1 MHWTN
6 KIFHSSNQ
14 FLDCKYK
21 TNLIKFIAFHFN
33 FFPHINVKWEGNKM
47 KIIMS
52 KNGRKNSFFGVKK
65 IIWSIQYYIQVLHK
79 IIYLLILHKA
89 YPTKPFYWLWCH
101 LTKMLPNTV
110 LNCGRYCHN
119 AIKLQFFFI
128 WCRFWNFIFFVLV
141 QEISNFSF
149 WPIFLFF
156 SQSKLLSLKSIN
168 CHLQTWKV

>member
-33 FFPHINVKWEGNKM
+33 FFPRINVKWEG
-47 KIIMS
+47 
-52 KNGRKNSFFGVKK
+52 KNNHVFFGVKK
-65 IIWSIQYYIQVLHK
+65 IIWSIQSYIQVLHK

-110 LNCGRYCHN
+110 VNCGRYCHN

-128 WCRFWNFIFFVLV
+128 WCHFWNFIFFVQV
-141 QEISNFSF
+141 QKICNFSF
-149 WPIFLFF
+149 WPNISVLF
-156 SQSKLLSLKSIN
+156 SIIIIISKI
-168 CHLQTWKV
+168 H